1 METVV
6 NAQRETFPQNENA
19 RQAFSVLSDGAFRVY
34 FYFCSTVALDTRKL
48 YCTYDALA
56 SSIGR
61 SKRSI
66 PTYLWEL
73 QSKGVCS
80 VCTAANQHG
89 KTEIE
94 ICEPYWPFEKA
105 PSNSLDDPNFIE
117 NVRAL
122 LSARACITTGFHTHE
137 QNLANSFRLQGI
149 SLSLL
154 ERAIHLG
161 CARRY
166 LHLLTTGSRAG
177 ISSFFYFQNLVAEVK
192 RTRVREDY
200 WAYISYK
207 LHIFEEMWKSNK
219 TQL

>member
-1 METVV
+1 MGI
-6 NAQRETFPQNENA
+6 AIKRGLFSMHGCKSARE
-19 RQAFSVLSDGAFRVY
+19 DW
-34 FYFCSTVALDTRKL
+34 DW
-48 YCTYDALA
+48 D
-56 SSIGR
+56 
-61 SKRSI
+61 
-66 PTYLWEL
+66 LW
-73 QSKGVCS
+73 
-80 VCTAANQHG
+80 AH
-89 KTEIE
+89 
-94 ICEPYWPFEKA
+94 WPFEKA

-219 TQL
+219 TQLWFRLLY